1 MLTYREL
8 YGFLYGA
15 IADALDQLDDGN
27 IITAIHILK
36 NAHIAAEE
44 RVLEWDVFPD
54 DC

>member
-1 MLTYREL
+1 MTYREL
-8 YGFLYGA
+8 YAFLYGA
-15 IADALDQLDDGN
+15 IADALDQLDSGN

-44 RVLEWDVFPD
+44 MVLEWDVLPD